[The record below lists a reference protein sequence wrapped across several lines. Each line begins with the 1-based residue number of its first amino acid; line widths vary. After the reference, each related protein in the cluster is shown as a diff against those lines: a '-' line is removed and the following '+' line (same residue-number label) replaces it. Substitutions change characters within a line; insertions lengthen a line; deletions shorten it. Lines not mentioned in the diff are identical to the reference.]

1 MYGEHKG
8 KTPSAVEHTNTA
20 LARSPVGLT
29 VTCTSDCATHSWTG
43 RLFVVHTWN
52 AVLRAGSPS
61 LSRAAALGAHSER
74 AHARDAHAA
83 LAARAGA
90 RCPLRRRMWQ
100 RCRCGGCRNHARRP
114 HTCIGRRVAMPESCR
129 LRALPAGA
137 PTLASICWSCDS
149 INNQTSTD
157 AEGSMDQAV
166 LDVSFRFD
174 WRSNLERVLYT
185 VTVWTP
191 YA

>member
-1 MYGEHKG
+1 
-8 KTPSAVEHTNTA
+8 
-20 LARSPVGLT
+20 
-29 VTCTSDCATHSWTG
+29 
-43 RLFVVHTWN
+43 
-52 AVLRAGSPS
+52 
-61 LSRAAALGAHSER
+61 
-74 AHARDAHAA
+74 
-83 LAARAGA
+83 
-90 RCPLRRRMWQ
+90 
-100 RCRCGGCRNHARRP
+100 
-114 HTCIGRRVAMPESCR
+114 MPESCR